1 MNENVQPLKKGSPN
15 RTEGRE
21 KNMGLEIMRDVTGKS
36 ESTSDVRNFAELF
49 KDRYERLKKI
59 IDTGSNSKQ
68 VPLGQV
74 SDYRGDDVF
83 LVGLVQDRRRTK
95 KGDQIVRMEDL
106 SGDPENPAREAIV
119 WISQKKEGL
128 SERVENILPD
138 EVVGFEARVP
148 PNLDG
153 SRSPL
158 VWGNKMQRPESQK
171 LEGANS
177 PPKISRSEGPLA
189 VLTSDFHVGSTEF
202 LEKPFQRFLNW
213 LSGKRGPPKEKELA
227 ERVEYLLVA
236 GDAVDGG
243 GVYPSQE
250 KELEIRNVKK
260 QYERLAEYLS
270 NVPDHINVVVGPG
283 NHDPVRLAEPQ
294 PAIPEDLGSLLVDRG
309 VTLVGNPCLFKIGNV
324 RFLLYHG
331 EGFDDL
337 VSAGIGLGYDDREEL
352 MVETMRRGHL
362 APVYRN
368 SDGDQAPTAPE
379 RRDYLVIDEPVDV
392 FHAGHSHKFGFCERN
407 GTSMVL
413 SGTFQSQT
421 SFQKRKGISPDP
433 GKVALVGLETGS
445 VVGKLGF
452 LGGGLS

>member
-1 MNENVQPLKKGSPN
+1 
-15 RTEGRE
+15 
-21 KNMGLEIMRDVTGKS
+21 MGLEIMRDVTGKS

-148 PNLDG
+148 PNLDEG
-153 SRSPL
+153 RSPL

-171 LEGANS
+171 LEKANS
-177 PPKISRSEGPLA
+177 PPKMSRSEGPLA

-213 LSGKRGPPKEKELA
+213 LGEDEGTSKGRKLA

-243 GVYPSQE
+243 GVYPEQE
-250 KELEIRNVKK
+250 KELETHDVKK
-260 QYERLAEYLS
+260 QYEKVAEYLS
-270 NVPDHINVVVGPG
+270 EVPENVSVILSPG

-294 PAIPEDLGSLLVDRG
+294 PAIPEDIGSSLIDQG
-309 VTLVGNPCLFKIGNV
+309 ITLVGNPCFFKIGKV
-324 RFLLYHG
+324 RFLIYHG

-337 VSAGIGLGYDDREEL
+337 VSAGIALGYDDMEEL
-352 MVETMRRGHL
+352 MVETMKRGHL

-368 SDGDQAPTAPE
+368 SDGNQAPTAPE

-433 GKVALVGLETGS
+433 GKIVLVNLKTGS
-445 VVGKLGF
+445 IEGKLGF